1 MSLMK
6 SNSYV
11 LLEVFLFRRVTA
23 KQKYVPKIE
32 MNSCTVVD
40 LEKIKILRR
49 LVTVSMKESVRGEKY
64 YYAIPYIEMNV
75 YHTIRYQLIF
85 LLKRNVNPS
94 LIVISLTSQK
104 SICLSLE
111 HTSLR
116 IP

>member
-32 MNSCTVVD
+32 MNSRTVVD

-49 LVTVSMKESVRGEKY
+49 LVTVSMKESAEKNT
-64 YYAIPYIEMNV
+64 ITPYRI
-75 YHTIRYQLIF
+75 
-85 LLKRNVNPS
+85 LKIITKMLNSTKNW
-94 LIVISLTSQK
+94 
-104 SICLSLE
+104 
-111 HTSLR
+111 
-116 IP
+116 